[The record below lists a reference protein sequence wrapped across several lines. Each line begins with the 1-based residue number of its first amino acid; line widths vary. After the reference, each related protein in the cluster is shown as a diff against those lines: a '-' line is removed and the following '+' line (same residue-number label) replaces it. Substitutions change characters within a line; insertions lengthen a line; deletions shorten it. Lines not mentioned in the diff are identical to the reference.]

1 MYGHVLLRL
10 TTQQRLSS
18 TYSTKSLPHFRTL
31 KAMQY
36 ISVEGLGALMHYK
49 GVKLY
54 FLFRCYYGKQETT
67 TTKRSND
74 GMTWLA
80 AVP

>member
-1 MYGHVLLRL
+1 
-10 TTQQRLSS
+10 
-18 TYSTKSLPHFRTL
+18 
-31 KAMQY
+31 MQY